1 MTKATVPATANN
13 KAVPILTGTAMDTLR
28 LRSACAWLSTGGAS
42 VVGGI
47 VDFDGD
53 DEEPLEGVVDPGKEP
68 TGLNA
73 VLIPAPTLPW
83 DGGVDEEPVED
94 VVDPGKEPTGL
105 NAVLMS
111 CTHITLGWWGSQSSY
126 NRNVLWSQQHATAG
140 TPYLEERSLLL
151 CYYSQLC

>member
-53 DEEPLEGVVDPGKEP
+53 DEEPLEGVVDPGKR
-68 TGLNA
+68 TN
-73 VLIPAPTLPW
+73 
-83 DGGVDEEPVED
+83 
-94 VVDPGKEPTGL
+94 
-105 NAVLMS
+105 
-111 CTHITLGWWGSQSSY
+111 
-126 NRNVLWSQQHATAG
+126 WSKCSNDALH
-140 TPYLEERSLLL
+140 PYYLEMVG
-151 CYYSQLC
+151 